1 MPVRKARLFTAVS
14 LDGCLLDEMDWLP
27 DTRGQSFLFDTHVW
41 EKLEPGLD
49 ANGQITVLS
58 PRPVRH
64 STGVQFDTRDAAEC
78 LRALK
83 DQEGK
88 TIWICAGPKTIH
100 KLMKADLID
109 EYELVVV
116 PEIRGSQVRLFKAG
130 IPSMPLTLKRV
141 SESDGLVC
149 LSYERLR

>member
-1 MPVRKARLFTAVS
+1 MRKARLFTAVS

-100 KLMKADLID
+100 KLMKA
-109 EYELVVV
+109 
-116 PEIRGSQVRLFKAG
+116 
-130 IPSMPLTLKRV
+130 
-141 SESDGLVC
+141 
-149 LSYERLR
+149 